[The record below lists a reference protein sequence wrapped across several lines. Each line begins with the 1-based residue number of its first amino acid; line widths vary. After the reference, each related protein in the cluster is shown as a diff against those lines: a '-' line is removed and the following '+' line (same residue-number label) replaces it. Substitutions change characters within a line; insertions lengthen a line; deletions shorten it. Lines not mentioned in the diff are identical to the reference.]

1 MGIRLKYRVKYRVGM
16 MLLAAW
22 FTLSLLPVYAMAKD
36 ASFSL
41 AVSNSTS
48 IKGNQVV
55 VTVTGSDLTD
65 VYGFEINLKYDTN
78 LLLYKKSES
87 LLPGFSVPLTPAD
100 GLVVFAHTKVGK
112 VAGLSGKAE
121 LAAITFEVIGKNT
134 EKPRVELTRVKLV
147 KSDLTDTV
155 VKPGTK
161 ADIAVQAAGNTVAF
175 KDIANHWAKEGIER
189 AVSMGFVNGF
199 GDGTFR
205 PDVRITRAE
214 FVVMTARA
222 FDFEAKGA
230 MPLNFRDVD
239 TIPVWARDYIAEAE
253 QTGLIKGYADG
264 SFRPN
269 QWISRSEM
277 AVLIMRLYDGG
288 LHSNE
293 MVSFADKQHI
303 KPWALPSVA
312 SAVDLGIIKGKN
324 GHRFAPNDP
333 ATRAE
338 ALIMLLRLMDAE
350 K

>member
-1 MGIRLKYRVKYRVGM
+1 MKYRVGM

-22 FTLSLLPVYAMAKD
+22 FILSLLPVYVMAKD
-36 ASFSL
+36 ASYSL
-41 AVSNSTS
+41 SVSNSTS

-134 EKPRVELTRVKLV
+134 KKPTVELTRVKLV

-161 ADIAVQAAGNTVAF
+161 ADIAVQAAGNTVTF

-189 AVSMGFVNGF
+189 AASMGFVNGF

-277 AVLIMRLYDGG
+277 AVLIMRLYDGE

-293 MVSFADKQHI
+293 PVSFADKQHI

-324 GHRFAPNDP
+324 GNRFAPNDP

-338 ALIMLLRLMDAE
+338 ALIMLLRLMDA
-350 K
+350 KVKLDIQ